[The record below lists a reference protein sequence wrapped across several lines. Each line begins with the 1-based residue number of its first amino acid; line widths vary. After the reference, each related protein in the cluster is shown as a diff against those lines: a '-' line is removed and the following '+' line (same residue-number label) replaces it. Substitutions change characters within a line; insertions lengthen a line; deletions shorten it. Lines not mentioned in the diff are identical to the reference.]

1 MLAFSGA
8 TLKVSRPLFMQAQ
21 DALTAYLL
29 KSWTWAEANRK
40 RLIAGAGIIIALIVV
55 ASYFSWQREQQNIAA
70 GEALTQ
76 VALSAPASPGGNGM
90 ADEFLSVAGKYA
102 DTMAAQR
109 AQLSAATALFVANQ
123 FSAAQA
129 QFQKYLDAHP
139 DGAFAATAT
148 LGVAACQ
155 EALGQLDQAA
165 NTYQRVNGF
174 ADLNPGVSAKF
185 ALARID
191 EEQGKFND
199 ALQWYVEIAR
209 LIPNSPAAQE
219 AQMRAVDLKT
229 RLASVKPATPAPKS

>member
-1 MLAFSGA
+1 
-8 TLKVSRPLFMQAQ
+8 MQTQ

-29 KSWTWAEANRK
+29 KGWTWAAANRN
-40 RLIAGAGIIIALIVV
+40 RLIAGAGLVIALIVV
-55 ASYFSWQREQQNIAA
+55 ASYFSWQREQQNTAA

-76 VALSAPASPGGNGM
+76 VALSPLPLLAGNGV
-90 ADEFLSVAGKYA
+90 ADELLGVAGKYP
-102 DTMAAQR
+102 DTMAGQR
-109 AQLSAATALFVANQ
+109 AQLSAATALFVASQ
-123 FSAAQA
+123 FSPAQA

-139 DGAFAATAT
+139 DGAFAASAT

-174 ADLNPGVSAKF
+174 ADLSPGLSAKF

-191 EEQGKFND
+191 EEQSKFND

-219 AQMRAVDLKT
+219 AQMRAVELKT
-229 RLASVKPATPAPKS
+229 KMASAKPATPAPKS